1 MARRDG
7 SRTRNTYVIAAGVL
21 VVAGLMLGAC
31 SSSKKAPAPRPAT
44 TLTAAT
50 ATTDAGP
57 RPSGVPA
64 QAQLLRSAAQY
75 GDPAGSGSAGDER
88 LNSPNC
94 AKDLLTIT
102 TTKHIVYAE
111 LPCDRSLPS
120 KDAQA
125 FLSQPVRVRA
135 VIASPSKLY
144 LESKTG
150 GTVEFTVGRVWVR
163 AAP

>member
-7 SRTRNTYVIAAGVL
+7 SRTRNTHVIAAGVL
-21 VVAGLMLGAC
+21 VVAGLMLGGC
-31 SSSKKAPAPRPAT
+31 SSSKKAPAPRPPT
-44 TLTAAT
+44 PAAT
-50 ATTDAGP
+50 ATADAGP
-57 RPSGVPA
+57 RPAGVPA

-88 LNSPNC
+88 LNSLNC

-150 GTVEFTVGRVWVR
+150 GTVEFTIGRVWVR